1 MRSVCL
7 CAAAALS
14 AALAAPPSS
23 SPPSF
28 IFILTDDQDILLNG
42 TSAMPALHEHMV
54 AGGVSFTGFVD
65 VPVCCPSR
73 TSTLSAR
80 YSHNLNNS
88 ELGWC
93 GNFHDVHENHTWIGL
108 LKDAGY
114 ATGMFGKYFNAYN
127 EFCGRNA
134 HVPSDLSYVHLMCDD
149 NMYFGNSFNVN
160 GSMQTVGQ
168 DIYLTNVIGNASLSW
183 LSSLPPTQPFFAYI
197 APHAP
202 HVPATPAHEYENS
215 PLPSDTAPRTP
226 NWDYATQHH
235 HWLVSEKAPLTPQLI
250 NYSDELFARRLR
262 ATMSVDDIVASVFDL
277 LRARGQLENTY
288 VIYSACAPLFRAR
301 GWRWRPPPFFFPP
314 WLQRRGSHA
323 STPPPPRCG
332 FLLPAASDHGYN
344 LGTFRL
350 PSGKFHAYE
359 NDIRVPFYVAG
370 GGASA
375 GVDLPSTLVNNVDI
389 GPTVLE
395 LAGVSAAG
403 YATDG
408 TSFASQLTAAGRA
421 SMPWKRDRLVFEYWG
436 LGCVPG
442 ASSVFTPC
450 CFCFLG
456 LAASHPCTAAPHYAP
471 SPPPIGT
478 LSAAPATMAH
488 PPAPMACRHWRT
500 RPPTAGLACA

>member
-1 MRSVCL
+1 
-7 CAAAALS
+7 
-14 AALAAPPSS
+14 
-23 SPPSF
+23 
-28 IFILTDDQDILLNG
+28 
-42 TSAMPALHEHMV
+42 MPALHEHMV

-127 EFCGRNA
+127 EFCGRNV

-301 GWRWRPPPFFFPP
+301 GWRWRPPLFFPV
-314 WLQRRGSHA
+314 A
-323 STPPPPRCG
+323 ATPLLTRFHPTPPRCALCCLQRQTMG
-332 FLLPAASDHGYN
+332 TILAPFASPVASSMPMRM
-344 LGTFRL
+344 TF
-350 PSGKFHAYE
+350 AC
-359 NDIRVPFYVAG
+359 PFTWRAG
-370 GGASA
+370 AHLRGWTSPQRW
-375 GVDLPSTLVNNVDI
+375 LTMSTLA
-389 GPTVLE
+389 PQCW
-395 LAGVSAAG
+395 SW
-403 YATDG
+403 
-408 TSFASQLTAAGRA
+408 RA
-421 SMPWKRDRLVFEYWG
+421 
-436 LGCVPG
+436 
-442 ASSVFTPC
+442 
-450 CFCFLG
+450 
-456 LAASHPCTAAPHYAP
+456 
-471 SPPPIGT
+471 
-478 LSAAPATMAH
+478 
-488 PPAPMACRHWRT
+488 
-500 RPPTAGLACA
+500 